1 MARLTTDIKAKDY
14 KGIAEEA
21 SFQLTCS
28 KEFTGWMVSLMK
40 AIQLDREH
48 EMGSGVQGLAELG
61 VYLAEAHLADVDRAC
76 EATDNSLNQAGGV
89 V

>member
-1 MARLTTDIKAKDY
+1 MARLTTDIKAKEY

-48 EMGSGVQGLAELG
+48 EMGSGVHSRPGWHCCVAR
-61 VYLAEAHLADVDRAC
+61 VR
-76 EATDNSLNQAGGV
+76 QAVRPAGRQCG
-89 V
+89 